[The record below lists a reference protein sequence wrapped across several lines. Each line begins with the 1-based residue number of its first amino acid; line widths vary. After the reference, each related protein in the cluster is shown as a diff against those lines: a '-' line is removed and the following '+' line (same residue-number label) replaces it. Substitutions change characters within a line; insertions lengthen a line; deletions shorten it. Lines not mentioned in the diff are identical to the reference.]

1 MLLKNKEAW
10 KNNVRIIGINVD
22 DEDEQVIKRV
32 KNKKWFDI
40 EHFKIAT
47 GWDADHEMMQKFKI
61 SGIPFVILLDK
72 DAKINYLGHPS

>member
-47 GWDADHEMMQKFKI
+47 GWDADHEMM
-61 SGIPFVILLDK
+61 
-72 DAKINYLGHPS
+72 